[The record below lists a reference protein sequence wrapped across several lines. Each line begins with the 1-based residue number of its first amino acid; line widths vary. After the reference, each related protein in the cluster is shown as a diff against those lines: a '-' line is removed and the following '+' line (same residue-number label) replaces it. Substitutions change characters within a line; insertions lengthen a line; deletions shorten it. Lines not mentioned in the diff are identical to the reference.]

1 MTRVVSLLLLL
12 SLVQCVIVIGLYW
25 PKSTKIGQPHNS
37 VPQLISPSI
46 VGQVDEV
53 VIGDEY
59 DNEVR
64 LVKRGERWLLPE
76 LGSLPADS
84 VRVESLLATLAGEQT
99 GWPVASTVA
108 ARQRFQ
114 VANYHYQRQLTLMA
128 KGEEVVILYLGTSPG
143 FRKVHARR
151 DDQDAIFSIGLSVF
165 DIPSEGGHWLDRRLL
180 QIRTPTRIVAD
191 GYSLERRGD
200 QWVSGIGKVPDLREL
215 EALLGALRSLQV
227 EGVAS
232 ADMQRDLSGA
242 EARLV
247 LKIQSLSGDTTLEF
261 FSIAGE
267 SFIYSSEYALFFRL
281 SDYDYDRFTGIDARL
296 LEQSSG

>member
-12 SLVQCVIVIGLYW
+12 SLVQCIIVIGLYW
-25 PKSTKIGQPHNS
+25 PKSPKIGQPPES
-37 VPQLISPSI
+37 VAQLISPSI
-46 VGQVDEV
+46 VGEIDEV

-64 LVKRGERWLLPE
+64 LLKSGEHWLLPE

-84 VRVESLLATLAGEQT
+84 ARVESLLTSLAGERS
-99 GWPVASTVA
+99 GWPIASTVA

-114 VANYHYQRQLTLMA
+114 VANYHYQRRLTLMA
-128 KGEEVVILYLGTSPG
+128 NGEELAILYLGTSPG

-165 DIPSEGGHWLDRRLL
+165 DTPGESGHWLDRRLL

-191 GYSLERRGD
+191 GYSLERKD
-200 QWVSGIGKVPDLREL
+200 DDWVSGLGKVPDSREL

-227 EGVAS
+227 EDVAS
-232 ADMQRDLSGA
+232 ADMQRDLSGT

-247 LKIQSLSGDTTLEF
+247 LKIQSLSGETTLEF
-261 FSIAGE
+261 FSIAGQN
-267 SFIYSSEYALFFRL
+267 FVYSSEYALFFVL

-296 LEQSSG
+296 LEQSAG